1 MKKFRDYNT
10 YFKLLILII
19 STSVLFFLLY
29 VALYVYTTK
38 QENNLYKTTQKQYYN
53 EVSSIIKLYSK
64 TPISTIIDIT
74 FWNELK
80 KFTESKDEN
89 WYKAHVASQF
99 ETYEV
104 DYLGVHDIE
113 GQFIVKTSNSKIK
126 TKNFIPKEVMTRLY
140 QSKLM
145 RFYMKIPEGVI
156 EVFGAT
162 IHPSNDPKK
171 NKTKPS
177 GYFFMARLLDQSYF
191 KNLGEISSSEVK
203 LVALNS
209 KSNVEVDALEAIVKL
224 KGYNQTDL
232 ANLVFKRSFNL
243 HFRNTKEILVV
254 LILASFINIFIYL
267 YFSRKWIYKPLKTIT
282 NVLETGNE
290 TSIAVLKNQ
299 PGEFGYIGNLFEE
312 NNYQRKQLELSKE
325 KAEESDKLKSSFL
338 ANLSHEIRTPMNAI
352 VGFSDLLNEP
362 NLSDKSK
369 QEYLKIIKNCGINL
383 VSIIEDLIEMS
394 KIDSKQI
401 SPNYKG
407 IDLDA
412 CVKELFETIRVTIP
426 NDKELDLYF
435 VENKTSISNN
445 ILTDEVKLKQ
455 IIVNLISNAIKYT
468 VKGKVTFGY
477 QINEEDK
484 NIEFIVKDTGLG
496 IDEGNLKVIFD
507 RFRRIEDEFSVA
519 LSGLGLGLAIS
530 KAYIE
535 MLGGTISVHSKIKV
549 GSEFKFTIPL
559 IYDESIPIPILNQI
573 NVLNVAVKQNYQ
585 TILVAED
592 DNINFL
598 LIKRILE
605 LKKYKVLRA
614 INGQEAVDICRENVD
629 IHLVLMD
636 IKMPVLNGF
645 EAFKII
651 NSFNPKLPV
660 IAQTA
665 YASVEDY
672 EKIMELGFT
681 AYVSKP
687 LDKEKIF
694 EIIDS
699 IFHKS

>member
-1 MKKFRDYNT
+1 
-10 YFKLLILII
+10 
-19 STSVLFFLLY
+19 
-29 VALYVYTTK
+29 
-38 QENNLYKTTQKQYYN
+38 
-53 EVSSIIKLYSK
+53 
-64 TPISTIIDIT
+64 
-74 FWNELK
+74 
-80 KFTESKDEN
+80 
-89 WYKAHVASQF
+89 
-99 ETYEV
+99 
-104 DYLGVHDIE
+104 
-113 GQFIVKTSNSKIK
+113 
-126 TKNFIPKEVMTRLY
+126 MTRLF

-145 RFYMKIPEGVI
+145 RFYMKIPEGVV

-177 GYFFMARLLDQSYF
+177 GYFFMARVLEQSYF
-191 KNLGEISSSEVK
+191 KNIGNISSSDIK

-209 KSNVEVDALEAIVKL
+209 TSNVEVDALEAVIKL
-224 KGYNQTDL
+224 KDFKQADV

-243 HFRNTKEILVV
+243 HFKNTKQILIV
-254 LILASFINIFIYL
+254 LILASLINIFIYL
-267 YFSRKWIYKPLKTIT
+267 YFSRKWIYQPLKIIT
-282 NVLETGNE
+282 DVLETGNE
-290 TSIAVLKNQ
+290 TSISVLKNQ

-312 NNYQRKQLELSKE
+312 NNYQRKLLELSKE

-352 VGFSDLLNEP
+352 IGFSDLLNEP
-362 NLSDKSK
+362 NLSDASK

-412 CVKELFETIRVTIP
+412 CVKELYETIKVTIP
-426 NDKELDLYF
+426 NDKDLELYF
-435 VENKTSISNN
+435 IENEARIPKN
-445 ILTDEVKLKQ
+445 ILTDEIKLKQ
-455 IIVNLISNAIKYT
+455 VIVNLISNAIKYT
-468 VKGKVTFGY
+468 EKGAVTFGY
-477 QINEEDK
+477 QINEKDK
-484 NIEFIVKDTGLG
+484 TIVFTVKDTGLG
-496 IDEGNLKVIFD
+496 IDEENLKVIFD
-507 RFRRIEDEFSVA
+507 RFRRIEDEFSA
-519 LSGLGLGLAIS
+519 ELSGLGLGLAIS

-535 MLGGTISVHSKIKV
+535 MLGGTISVKSQIKV
-549 GSEFKFTIPL
+549 GSEFTFTIPL
-559 IYDESIPIPILNQI
+559 IYDLSSPIQNQI
-573 NVLNVAVKQNYQ
+573 NKVNVEVKPNYQ

-598 LIKRILE
+598 LIKKILE

-614 INGQEAVDICRENVD
+614 VNGQEAVDMCRENSD
-629 IHLVLMD
+629 IHLVLLD

-651 NSFNPKLPV
+651 HSFNPQLPI

-672 EKIMELGFT
+672 EKIMQLGFT

-687 LDKEKIF
+687 LDKEKIY
-694 EIIDS
+694 ELINS
-699 IFHKS
+699 IFYNN

>member
-1 MKKFRDYNT
+1 
-10 YFKLLILII
+10 
-19 STSVLFFLLY
+19 
-29 VALYVYTTK
+29 
-38 QENNLYKTTQKQYYN
+38 
-53 EVSSIIKLYSK
+53 
-64 TPISTIIDIT
+64 
-74 FWNELK
+74 
-80 KFTESKDEN
+80 
-89 WYKAHVASQF
+89 
-99 ETYEV
+99 
-104 DYLGVHDIE
+104 
-113 GQFIVKTSNSKIK
+113 
-126 TKNFIPKEVMTRLY
+126 
-140 QSKLM
+140 
-145 RFYMKIPEGVI
+145 
-156 EVFGAT
+156 
-162 IHPSNDPKK
+162 
-171 NKTKPS
+171 
-177 GYFFMARLLDQSYF
+177 
-191 KNLGEISSSEVK
+191 
-203 LVALNS
+203 
-209 KSNVEVDALEAIVKL
+209 
-224 KGYNQTDL
+224 
-232 ANLVFKRSFNL
+232 
-243 HFRNTKEILVV
+243 
-254 LILASFINIFIYL
+254 
-267 YFSRKWIYKPLKTIT
+267 
-282 NVLETGNE
+282 
-290 TSIAVLKNQ
+290 
-299 PGEFGYIGNLFEE
+299 
-312 NNYQRKQLELSKE
+312 
-325 KAEESDKLKSSFL
+325 
-338 ANLSHEIRTPMNAI
+338 
-352 VGFSDLLNEP
+352 
-362 NLSDKSK
+362 
-369 QEYLKIIKNCGINL
+369 
-383 VSIIEDLIEMS
+383 
-394 KIDSKQI
+394 
-401 SPNYKG
+401 
-407 IDLDA
+407 
-412 CVKELFETIRVTIP
+412 
-426 NDKELDLYF
+426 ELDLYF

-699 IFHKS
+699 IFHKSCNY